1 MRRLA
6 LALAVLLFAG
16 TAGAV
21 ETVLTPESV
30 LFAIEQSGPQA
41 RLEIVKRADTGREAL
56 VVPGTEDDA
65 LESEARLAF
74 DQQDNIL
81 YVMWR
86 QAGQNDRILLASY
99 DATGTW
105 SEPRVVAEGP
115 QQHVGLNLV
124 VTRVSYM
131 TFVHAAW
138 WNIDADGGVA
148 KYALI
153 AYDHGTHVST
163 EVEDLDMLANVS
175 QTDDLELDDQSEAI
189 HPPLSMAKSEYGV
202 DVVFGK
208 TGTTALTRVV
218 LSPKLQTLARIWK
231 PVGKEGGHLPSARL
245 YSSSTDPVRS
255 FISKGRVV
263 LYTPDAQFRFVVF
276 ENGRW
281 SPTRSIQLDES
292 LSADAVLYEL
302 RKTIDAQS
310 EAEDDIVTH

>member
-189 HPPLSMAKSEYGV
+189 HPPLSMAK
-202 DVVFGK
+202 
-208 TGTTALTRVV
+208 
-218 LSPKLQTLARIWK
+218 
-231 PVGKEGGHLPSARL
+231 
-245 YSSSTDPVRS
+245 
-255 FISKGRVV
+255 
-263 LYTPDAQFRFVVF
+263 
-276 ENGRW
+276 
-281 SPTRSIQLDES
+281 
-292 LSADAVLYEL
+292 
-302 RKTIDAQS
+302 
-310 EAEDDIVTH
+310 